1 MPKYLAVLLTEAQA
15 IQLAEGGKRWFAVK
29 AMKDGPGR
37 DMHAAQATR
46 NGVEALERA
55 VRDAQQQ

>member
-1 MPKYLAVLLTEAQA
+1 MAKHLAVLLTEAQA
-15 IQLAEGGKRWFAVK
+15 LQLIEAGKRWWTVK
-29 AMKDGPGR
+29 SMTDGPGR

-55 VRDAQQQ
+55 VRDAQR

>member
-1 MPKYLAVLLTEAQA
+1 MARHLAVLLTEAQA
-15 IQLAEGGKRWFAVK
+15 VQLAEAGKRWFAVK
-29 AMKDGPGR
+29 SMKDGPGR

-55 VRDAQQQ
+55 VRDAQR